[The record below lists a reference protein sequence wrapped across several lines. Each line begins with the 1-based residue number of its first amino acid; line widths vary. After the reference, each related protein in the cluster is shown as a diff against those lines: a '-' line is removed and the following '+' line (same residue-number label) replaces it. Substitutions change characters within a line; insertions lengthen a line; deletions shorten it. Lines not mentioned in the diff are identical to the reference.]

1 MSDKYIYKRRIIMFG
16 YMFGFISAVVVS
28 VFFPVTYAKFVT
40 YVRSFWNKVKDAE
53 ENTPVN

>member
-1 MSDKYIYKRRIIMFG
+1 MFG